1 MSGTLRGEIWGLSF
15 AIPHS
20 VYMILYSYYKYRQVF
35 KNDIFAIIIH
45 SILHSKCISYKE
57 FLKNFYEDI
66 SIFLSHS

>member
-1 MSGTLRGEIWGLSF
+1 
-15 AIPHS
+15 
-20 VYMILYSYYKYRQVF
+20 MILYSYYKYRQVF